1 MIISRGGIYDNTRV
15 MILGGKRMGISRKFW
30 PEFMIGALNLT
41 PPLHFAYIA
50 CHPHHVS
57 RHKMKKKKEVLDQ
70 NLISALAHNT
80 FAWR

>member
-30 PEFMIGALNLT
+30 PEFMIGALNLP

-57 RHKMKKKKEVLDQ
+57 GHKMRNKSSAGSLGPKFTKDQ
-70 NLISALAHNT
+70 LNKLG
-80 FAWR
+80 